1 MNRAE
6 CIVVSGG
13 FDPIHV
19 GHLRM
24 FKEASE
30 LAPKLI
36 VIVNNDNF
44 LIEKKG
50 YVFMPIAERIEII
63 EGFGVIDMVVES
75 VDKDLTV
82 CETLQ
87 WLAKK
92 ENVIIFANG
101 GDRNNTDAI
110 PEADVCRENKIAM
123 KFNVGGGKIQS
134 SSSLVVKEVIKPW
147 GSYKTFEKD
156 KGFLVKR
163 ITIAPGESLS
173 LQSHKH
179 RSEHWLVASGV
190 ATVEC
195 DGEKGYLNQFE
206 SISIPQGA
214 KHRLS
219 NESKEFLQVVE
230 VQFGEHLSEID
241 ITRYEDKYQRASE
254 IID

>member
-1 MNRAE
+1 MNRTE

-44 LIEKKG
+44 LINKKG
-50 YVFMPIAERIEII
+50 YVFMPLAERIEII
-63 EGFGVIDMVVES
+63 EDFGVVDMVVES

-92 ENVIIFANG
+92 ENIIIFANG

-134 SSSLVVKEVIKPW
+134 SSSLVVKEIIKPW

-163 ITIAPGESLS
+163 ITVAPGEILS

-195 DGEKGYLNQFE
+195 DGEKSYLNQFE

-230 VQFGEHLSEID
+230 VQFGEILSEDD
-241 ITRYEDKYQRASE
+241 ITRYEDKYQRK
-254 IID
+254 

>member
-1 MNRAE
+1 MNIAE
-6 CIVVSGG
+6 CVVVSGG

-24 FKEASE
+24 FIEASE
-30 LAPKLI
+30 LAPRLI
-36 VIVNNDNF
+36 VIINSDNF

-50 YVFMPIAERIEII
+50 YVFMPIAERMEIV
-63 EGFGVIDMVVES
+63 EGFTV
-75 VDKDLTV
+75 VDKVIASIDEDLTV
-82 CETLQ
+82 CKTLQ

-92 ENVIIFANG
+92 ENVKIFANG
-101 GDRNNTDAI
+101 GDRNNTDSV

-134 SSSLVVKEVIKPW
+134 SSSLVSNEIIKPW

-156 KGFLVKR
+156 KGFLLKR
-163 ITIAPGESLS
+163 ISVAPGESLS

-179 RSEHWLVASGV
+179 RSEHWLVASGI

-195 DGEKGYLNQFE
+195 DGEKIYLNQFE
-206 SISIPQGA
+206 SISIPRGA

-219 NESKEFLQVVE
+219 NQNKELLQIVE
-230 VQFGEHLSEID
+230 VQFGKRLSEKD
-241 ITRYEDKYQRASE
+241 ITRYEDKYKRESE

>member
-1 MNRAE
+1 MND
-6 CIVVSGG
+6 IILVSGG

-24 FKEASE
+24 LQEAAKYGS
-30 LAPKLI
+30 LT
-36 VIVNNDNF
+36 VIINSDNW
-44 LIEKKG
+44 LERKKG

-63 EGFGVIDMVVES
+63 EGFGVVDMVVES

-134 SSSLVVKEVIKPW
+134 SSSLVTKEVIKPW

-163 ITIAPGESLS
+163 ITVAPGEILS

-179 RSEHWLVASGV
+179 RSEHWLVVSGT

-195 DGEKGYLNQFE
+195 DGEKSYLSQNE
-206 SISIPQGA
+206 SICIPQGA

-219 NESKEFLQVVE
+219 NENKELLQVVE
-230 VQFGEHLSEID
+230 IQFGKHLSEED
-241 ITRYEDKYQRASE
+241 VTRYEDKYQRKSN

>member
-63 EGFGVIDMVVES
+63 EGFGVVDMVVES

-134 SSSLVVKEVIKPW
+134 SSSLVVKEIIKPW

-163 ITIAPGESLS
+163 ITIAPGEALS

-195 DGEKGYLNQFE
+195 DGEKSYLNQNE
-206 SISIPQGA
+206 SIFIPPGA

-219 NESKEFLQVVE
+219 NENKEILKVVE
-230 VQFGEHLSEID
+230 IQFGKHLSEGD
-241 ITRYEDKYQRASE
+241 ITRYEDKYKRESE

>member
-1 MNRAE
+1 MNR
-6 CIVVSGG
+6 IKSVVVSGG

-30 LAPKLI
+30 LAHRLI
-36 VIVNNDNF
+36 VVVNNDNF
-44 LIEKKG
+44 LMQKKS
-50 YVFMPIAERIEII
+50 YVFMPITERMEII
-63 EGFGVIDMVVES
+63 KSFDMVDKVVES
-75 VDKDLTV
+75 IDMDLTV
-82 CETLQ
+82 CKTLE
-87 WLAKK
+87 WLAKE
-92 ENVIIFANG
+92 ENIQIFANG
-101 GDRNNTDAI
+101 GDRNSTDSI

-134 SSSLVVKEVIKPW
+134 SSSLIAKEIIKPW

-163 ITIAPGESLS
+163 ITIAPGETLS

-195 DGEKGYLNQFE
+195 DGEKSYLNQFE

-214 KHRLS
+214 KHRLC
-219 NESKEFLQVVE
+219 NDSKEILQVVE
-230 VQFGEHLSEID
+230 VQFGEHLSEMD

>member
-1 MNRAE
+1 MNKTE

-19 GHLRM
+19 GHLKM

-50 YVFMPIAERIEII
+50 YIFMPIAERMEII
-63 EGFGVIDMVVES
+63 EGFGVVDTVVES
-75 VDKDLTV
+75 IDADLTV
-82 CETLQ
+82 CKTLE
-87 WLAKK
+87 WLSKE
-92 ENVIIFANG
+92 ENVNIFANG
-101 GDRNNTDAI
+101 GDRDSKDTI
-110 PEADVCRENKIAM
+110 PEAEVCEQNNIAM

-134 SSSLVVKEVIKPW
+134 SSSLVANEVIKPW
-147 GSYKTFEKD
+147 GSYKTFEKN

-163 ITIAPGESLS
+163 ITVAPGEALS

-195 DGEKGYLNQFE
+195 DGEKIYLNQFE
-206 SISIPQGA
+206 SISIPLGV
-214 KHRLS
+214 KHRLL
-219 NESKEFLQVVE
+219 NESQKFLQIVE
-230 VQFGEHLSEID
+230 VQFGKHLSEED
-241 ITRYEDKYQRASE
+241 ITRFEDKYKRQ
-254 IID
+254 

>member
-63 EGFGVIDMVVES
+63 EGFGVVDMVVES

-110 PEADVCRENKIAM
+110 PEVDVCRENKIAM

-134 SSSLVVKEVIKPW
+134 SSSLVVKEIIKPW

-163 ITIAPGESLS
+163 ITIAPGELLS

-195 DGEKGYLNQFE
+195 DGEKSYLNQFE

-219 NESKEFLQVVE
+219 NESKEFLQVIE
-230 VQFGEHLSEID
+230 VQFGEYLNETD
-241 ITRYEDKYQRASE
+241 ITRYEDKYKREQ
-254 IID
+254 

>member
-63 EGFGVIDMVVES
+63 EDFGVVDMVVES

-134 SSSLVVKEVIKPW
+134 SSSLVVKEIIKPW

-219 NESKEFLQVVE
+219 NEGKKFLQVVE
-230 VQFGEHLSEID
+230 VQFGKHLSETD
-241 ITRYEDKYQRASE
+241 ITRYEDKYQRESE

>member
-1 MNRAE
+1 MDRPE
-6 CIVVSGG
+6 CVIVSGG
-13 FDPIHV
+13 FDPVHV

-30 LAPKLI
+30 LSSKLI

-50 YVFMPIAERIEII
+50 YVFMPIAERMEII
-63 EGFGVIDMVVES
+63 QGFDVVDLVVES
-75 VDKDLTV
+75 MDKDLTV

-92 ENVIIFANG
+92 ENVKIFANG

-110 PEADVCRENKIAM
+110 PETDVCRENNIAM

-134 SSSLVVKEVIKPW
+134 SSSLVAKEIIKPW

-163 ITIAPGESLS
+163 ITIAPGEALS

-179 RSEHWLVASGV
+179 RSEHWLVVSGV

-195 DGEKGYLNQFE
+195 DGETSYLNQNE
-206 SISIPQGA
+206 SICIPQGA

-219 NESKEFLQVVE
+219 NENEEILKVVE
-230 VQFGEHLSEID
+230 IQFGKHLHEED
-241 ITRYEDKYQRASE
+241 ITRYEDKYQRESE

>member
-44 LIEKKG
+44 LINKKG
-50 YVFMPIAERIEII
+50 YVFMPLAERIEII
-63 EGFGVIDMVVES
+63 EDFGVVDMVVES

-92 ENVIIFANG
+92 ENIIIFANG

-134 SSSLVVKEVIKPW
+134 SSSLVVKEIIKPW

-163 ITIAPGESLS
+163 ITIAPGELLS

-195 DGEKGYLNQFE
+195 DGEKSYLNQFE

-230 VQFGEHLSEID
+230 VQFGEILSEDD
-241 ITRYEDKYQRASE
+241 ITRYEDKYQRE
-254 IID
+254 

>member
-63 EGFGVIDMVVES
+63 EGFGVVDMVVES

-134 SSSLVVKEVIKPW
+134 SSSLVVKEIIKPW

-163 ITIAPGESLS
+163 ITIAPGELLS

-219 NESKEFLQVVE
+219 NESKEILQVVE
-230 VQFGEHLSEID
+230 VQFGKHLSETD
-241 ITRYEDKYQRASE
+241 ITRYEDKYQRESE

>member
-50 YVFMPIAERIEII
+50 YVFMPITERIEII
-63 EGFGVIDMVVES
+63 EGFGVVDMVVES

-92 ENVIIFANG
+92 ENIIIFANG

-134 SSSLVVKEVIKPW
+134 SSSLVVKEIIKPW

-163 ITIAPGESLS
+163 ITIAPGELLS

-195 DGEKGYLNQFE
+195 DGEKSYLNQFE

-230 VQFGEHLSEID
+230 VQFGEILSEDD
-241 ITRYEDKYQRASE
+241 ITRYEDKYQRE
-254 IID
+254 

>member
-63 EGFGVIDMVVES
+63 EGFGVVDMVVES

-134 SSSLVVKEVIKPW
+134 SSSLVVKEIIKPW

-163 ITIAPGESLS
+163 ITIAPGELLS

-195 DGEKGYLNQFE
+195 DGEKSYLNQFE

-230 VQFGEHLSEID
+230 VQFGEILSEDD
-241 ITRYEDKYQRASE
+241 ITRYEDKYQR
-254 IID
+254 

>member
-1 MNRAE
+1 MKRAE
-6 CIVVSGG
+6 CVVVSGG

-50 YVFMPIAERIEII
+50 YVFMPITERIEII
-63 EGFGVIDMVVES
+63 EGFGFVDMVVES

-82 CETLQ
+82 CATLQ

-134 SSSLVVKEVIKPW
+134 SSSLVVKEIIKPW

-163 ITIAPGESLS
+163 ITITPIA
-173 LQSHKH
+173 Q
-179 RSEHWLVASGV
+179 
-190 ATVEC
+190 T
-195 DGEKGYLNQFE
+195 
-206 SISIPQGA
+206 
-214 KHRLS
+214 
-219 NESKEFLQVVE
+219 
-230 VQFGEHLSEID
+230 
-241 ITRYEDKYQRASE
+241 
-254 IID
+254 

>member
-63 EGFGVIDMVVES
+63 EGFGVVDMVVES

-92 ENVIIFANG
+92 ENIIIFANG

-134 SSSLVVKEVIKPW
+134 SSSLVVKEIIKPW

-163 ITIAPGESLS
+163 ITIAPGELLS

-195 DGEKGYLNQFE
+195 NGEKSYLNQFE

-230 VQFGEHLSEID
+230 VQFGRHLSETD
-241 ITRYEDKYQRASE
+241 ITRYEDKYQREKE

>member
-63 EGFGVIDMVVES
+63 EGFGVVDMVVES

-134 SSSLVVKEVIKPW
+134 SSSLVVKEIIKPW

-163 ITIAPGESLS
+163 ITIAPGEALS

-195 DGEKGYLNQFE
+195 DGEKSYLNQFE

-230 VQFGEHLSEID
+230 VQFGEILSEDD
-241 ITRYEDKYQRASE
+241 ITRYEDKYQR
-254 IID
+254 

>member
-1 MNRAE
+1 MNKTE
-6 CIVVSGG
+6 CVVVSGG
-13 FDPIHV
+13 FDPIHI

-24 FKEASE
+24 FKKASE
-30 LAPKLI
+30 LASKLI

-44 LIEKKG
+44 LTEKKG
-50 YVFMPIAERIEII
+50 YVFMSIEERLEII
-63 EGFGVIDMVVES
+63 EGFGVVDMVVES
-75 VDKDLTV
+75 IDKDLTV

-87 WLAKK
+87 WLAKE
-92 ENVIIFANG
+92 ENVKIFANG
-101 GDRNNTDAI
+101 GDRNDTDAI
-110 PEADVCRENKIAM
+110 PEADVCRKNKIAM

-134 SSSLVVKEVIKPW
+134 SSSLVVKEIIKPW

-163 ITIAPGESLS
+163 ITIAPGELLS

-195 DGEKGYLNQFE
+195 DGEKSYLNQFE

-214 KHRLS
+214 KHRLF
-219 NESKEFLQVVE
+219 NESKEFLQVIE
-230 VQFGEHLSEID
+230 VQFGEILSEDD
-241 ITRYEDKYQRASE
+241 IIRYEDKYKRESD

>member
-1 MNRAE
+1 MNIAE
-6 CIVVSGG
+6 CVVVSGG

-24 FKEASE
+24 FIEASE
-30 LAPKLI
+30 LAPRLI
-36 VIVNNDNF
+36 VIINSDNF

-50 YVFMPIAERIEII
+50 YVFMPIAERMEI
-63 EGFGVIDMVVES
+63 VES
-75 VDKDLTV
+75 FAVVDKVIASIDEDLTV
-82 CETLQ
+82 CKTLQ

-92 ENVIIFANG
+92 ENVKIFANG
-101 GDRNNTDAI
+101 GDRNNTDSL

-134 SSSLVVKEVIKPW
+134 SSSLVSNEIIKPW

-156 KGFLVKR
+156 KGFLLKR
-163 ITIAPGESLS
+163 ISVAPGQSLS

-190 ATVEC
+190 ATIEC

-219 NESKEFLQVVE
+219 NQNKELLQIVE
-230 VQFGEHLSEID
+230 VQFGKRLSEKD
-241 ITRYEDKYQRASE
+241 ITRYEDKYKRESE

>member
-50 YVFMPIAERIEII
+50 YVFMPLAERIEII
-63 EGFGVIDMVVES
+63 EGFGVVDMVVES
-75 VDKDLTV
+75 IDADLTV
-82 CETLQ
+82 CKTLE
-87 WLAKK
+87 WLSKE
-92 ENVIIFANG
+92 ENVNIFANG
-101 GDRNNTDAI
+101 GDRDSKDAI
-110 PEADVCRENKIAM
+110 PEAEICEQNNITM

-134 SSSLVVKEVIKPW
+134 SSSLVSNEIIKPW

-163 ITIAPGESLS
+163 ITIAPGELLS

-195 DGEKGYLNQFE
+195 DGEKSYLNQFE

-219 NESKEFLQVVE
+219 NESKEFLQVIE
-230 VQFGEHLSEID
+230 VQFGKHLSETD
-241 ITRYEDKYQRASE
+241 ITRYEDKYQRE
-254 IID
+254 

>member
-1 MNRAE
+1 MNRTE

-44 LIEKKG
+44 LINKKG
-50 YVFMPIAERIEII
+50 YVFMPLAERIEII
-63 EGFGVIDMVVES
+63 EGFGVVDMVVES

-92 ENVIIFANG
+92 ENIIIFANG

-134 SSSLVVKEVIKPW
+134 SSSLVVKEIIKPW

-163 ITIAPGESLS
+163 ITIAPGELLS

-195 DGEKGYLNQFE
+195 DGEKSYLNQFE

-219 NESKEFLQVVE
+219 NEKKEFLQVVE
-230 VQFGEHLSEID
+230 VQFGEILSEDD
-241 ITRYEDKYQRASE
+241 ITRYEDKYQRE
-254 IID
+254 

>member
-63 EGFGVIDMVVES
+63 EGFGVVDMVVES

-134 SSSLVVKEVIKPW
+134 SSSLVVKEIIKPW

-179 RSEHWLVASGV
+179 RSEHWLVASGI

-195 DGEKGYLNQFE
+195 DGEKSYLNQNE
-206 SISIPQGA
+206 SICIPPGA

-219 NESKEFLQVVE
+219 NENKEILKVVE
-230 VQFGEHLSEID
+230 IQFGEILSEDD
-241 ITRYEDKYQRASE
+241 ITRYEDKYKRKSD